1 VGDGR
6 GGEAYSVV
14 GARRGSLSTLR
25 DGCPALEYDRRMYTF
40 AGSAPRPLRL
50 ATWHAGEGD
59 HARITPLYRSPLV
72 SFGTFWCAPDDVRWS
87 QENFVGEVAHIV
99 FPATPVWIAP
109 PGREPALTGPN
120 HAVFF
125 NSGDVFRRRRFGGQG
140 DRNHFMVVTDEQL
153 EEWLHEPRFPQLVG
167 KLLPRPYLTVRR
179 VARELADGADAL
191 AVEERL
197 LAVGYA
203 TVRGAFGLVGDI
215 AAGRLRRT
223 APVVEQTKAL
233 LSARFA
239 ERLTLDEL
247 GREVNLSPFHLA
259 RAFRRHTGY
268 TLHEYRTHLRL
279 RAVVERLEHGD
290 EDLAAIAR
298 EVGFSSHS
306 HLTSTFRRAFGL
318 PPSAVRARPA

>member
-1 VGDGR
+1 MWLHVL
-6 GGEAYSVV
+6 
-14 GARRGSLSTLR
+14 ARAARL
-25 DGCPALEYDRRMYTF
+25 AYDRAMP
-40 AGSAPRPLRL
+40 AVAESAARPLRL
-50 ATWHAGEGD
+50 ATWHAGDGD
-59 HARITPLYRSPLV
+59 HVRITPLYRSPVV
-72 SFGTFWCAPDDVRWS
+72 SLGRFWCAPDDVRWER
-87 QENFVGEVAHIV
+87 ENFVGDVAHII
-99 FPATPVWIAP
+99 FPATPVWIGAA
-109 PGREPALTGPN
+109 GDDLMLTGPN

-125 NSGDVFRRRRFGGQG
+125 NSGDVFRRRRFGEHG
-140 DRNHFMVVTDEQL
+140 DRNHFMVLGDATL

-179 VARELADGADAL
+179 VARALADGADAL

-203 TVRGAFGLVGDI
+203 TVRGAFGLVGHI

-233 LSARFA
+233 LSVRFA

-306 HLTSTFRRAFGL
+306 HLTSTFRRAFGM
-318 PPSAVRARPA
+318 PPSAVRARQI